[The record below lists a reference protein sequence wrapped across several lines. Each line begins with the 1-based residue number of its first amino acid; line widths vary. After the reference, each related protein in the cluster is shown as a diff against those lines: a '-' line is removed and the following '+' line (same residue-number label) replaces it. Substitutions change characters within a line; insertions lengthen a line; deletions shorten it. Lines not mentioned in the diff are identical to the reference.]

1 MQQQKQSF
9 YVNIKKVRHL
19 TLKQNNFFAEETCGS
34 LLLIFC
40 QVEER
45 KNNSKTKELMQCNC
59 ASTGKDDENTNA
71 ARALADFI
79 IPQNFFLAVIVYP
92 MSTMTL

>member
-9 YVNIKKVRHL
+9 LRQQQKKVRHL
-19 TLKQNNFFAEETCGS
+19 TLKQNNFFADETCGS

-59 ASTGKDDENTNA
+59 ASTGKDDENTNT

-79 IPQNFFLAVIVYP
+79 IPQNFF
-92 MSTMTL
+92 

>member
-9 YVNIKKVRHL
+9 LRQQQQKVRHL

-45 KNNSKTKELMQCNC
+45 ENNSKTKELMQCNC

-71 ARALADFI
+71 ARAVADFI
-79 IPQNFFLAVIVYP
+79 IPHNFF
-92 MSTMTL
+92 